1 MLTIQVGFK
10 LALHVMG
17 HLIFHASVGVL
28 AFENEA
34 LTESS
39 IETPVVCVREPDEVG
54 RAIVGVVAVQ
64 MMTLMVEATGSNP
77 SESDKKMTI
86 RIADEAAHPR
96 IVGMDV
102 GFGFEVLDVVAF
114 DLVQPSGREGE
125 EDTHCGTIEFRVP
138 LSWYCAYTKAE
149 FCAVREIDFLRGR

>member
-1 MLTIQVGFK
+1 MFQKRNRLDFTMVGHIP
-10 LALHVMG
+10 LHSC
-17 HLIFHASVGVL
+17 IGVL
-28 AFENEA
+28 AFEDEA

-39 IETPVVCVREPDEVG
+39 IETEMGFMGEPDEVG
-54 RAIVGVVAVQ
+54 RAVVGVVAVE
-64 MMTLMVEATGSNP
+64 MMTLMVEATGTDP
-77 SESDKKMTI
+77 RDSDKKMTI

-125 EDTHCGTIEFRVP
+125 EDTHRGTIEFRVP

>member
-1 MLTIQVGFK
+1 
-10 LALHVMG
+10 
-17 HLIFHASVGVL
+17 
-28 AFENEA
+28 
-34 LTESS
+34 
-39 IETPVVCVREPDEVG
+39 
-54 RAIVGVVAVQ
+54 
-64 MMTLMVEATGSNP
+64 
-77 SESDKKMTI
+77 MTI

-125 EDTHCGTIEFRVP
+125 EDTHRGTIEFRVP

-149 FCAVREIDFLRGR
+149 FCAVREIDFLRGQFIFLHCSYVLMIKHVNYQIRNIPFLINETENVVPDAPLTNYPG

>member
-1 MLTIQVGFK
+1 MFQKRNRLDFTMVGHFI
-10 LALHVMG
+10 LHSC
-17 HLIFHASVGVL
+17 IGVL
-28 AFENEA
+28 AFEDEA

-39 IETPVVCVREPDEVG
+39 IETEMGFMGEPDEVG
-54 RAIVGVVAVQ
+54 RAVVGVVAVQ
-64 MMTLMVEATGSNP
+64 MMTLMVEATGTDP
-77 SESDKKMTI
+77 SDSDKKMTI

-125 EDTHCGTIEFRVP
+125 EDAHTGAIEFRTS

-149 FCAVREIDFLRGR
+149 FSAVWEIDFLRWR